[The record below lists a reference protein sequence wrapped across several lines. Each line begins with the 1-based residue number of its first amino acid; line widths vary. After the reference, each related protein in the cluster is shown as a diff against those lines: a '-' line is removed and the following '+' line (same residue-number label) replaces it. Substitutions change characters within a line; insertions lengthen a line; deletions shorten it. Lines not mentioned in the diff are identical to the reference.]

1 MLRTASAWSQSGRK
15 SRLSAAAKTLAA
27 FCGAF
32 LCGRAALASGVG
44 ALSPILAQES
54 SGEGGY
60 AIIEWA
66 IVVVLVGVALF
77 VICRSS
83 RRN

>member
-1 MLRTASAWSQSGRK
+1 MLKAAGFR
-15 SRLSAAAKTLAA
+15 SRHWR
-27 FCGAF
+27 
-32 LCGRAALASGVG
+32 RACAQALGALAGLVLSSRVAVAGV
-44 ALSPILAQES
+44 SPILAEES

-66 IVVVLVGVALF
+66 IVVVLIGAALF

>member
-1 MLRTASAWSQSGRK
+1 MLRAAWFRPPRGWARRRRACASV
-15 SRLSAAAKTLAA
+15 L
-27 FCGAF
+27 GAVAGV
-32 LCGRAALASGVG
+32 LCSSRAALAGV
-44 ALSPILAQES
+44 SPILAQES
-54 SGEGGY
+54 SSEGGGY

-66 IVVVLVGVALF
+66 IVVVLTGVALF

>member
-1 MLRTASAWSQSGRK
+1 MLKSAWFR
-15 SRLSAAAKTLAA
+15 SRRFSAACVGAIGAVGGVLLSARIAVA
-27 FCGAF
+27 
-32 LCGRAALASGVG
+32 GV
-44 ALSPILAQES
+44 SPILAQES

-66 IVVVLVGVALF
+66 IVVVLTGVALF

>member
-1 MLRTASAWSQSGRK
+1 MLRAAWFRVPRGIARRPAWLTVLGGIAGVVLSGR
-15 SRLSAAAKTLAA
+15 ATLA
-27 FCGAF
+27 
-32 LCGRAALASGVG
+32 GV
-44 ALSPILAQES
+44 SPILAQES
-54 SGEGGY
+54 SGEGGGY

-66 IVVVLVGVALF
+66 IVIVLTGVALF

>member
-1 MLRTASAWSQSGRK
+1 MLRAAWFRPPRGCARRRRACASG
-15 SRLSAAAKTLAA
+15 L
-27 FCGAF
+27 GAVAGV
-32 LCGRAALASGVG
+32 LCSSRAALAGV
-44 ALSPILAQES
+44 SPILAQES
-54 SGEGGY
+54 SSEGGGY

-66 IVVVLVGVALF
+66 IVVVLTGVALF

>member
-1 MLRTASAWSQSGRK
+1 MLKTAGFRSPGWRTSWSSACVRVVS
-15 SRLSAAAKTLAA
+15 
-27 FCGAF
+27 
-32 LCGRAALASGVG
+32 ALAGVLLAG
-44 ALSPILAQES
+44 RVAVAGVSPILAQES

-66 IVVVLVGVALF
+66 IVVVFTGAALF

>member
-1 MLRTASAWSQSGRK
+1 MLRAAWFLSPRGRASRRLTWASAASAVAGVL
-15 SRLSAAAKTLAA
+15 LSS
-27 FCGAF
+27 
-32 LCGRAALASGVG
+32 RAAVAGV
-44 ALSPILAQES
+44 SPLLAQES

-66 IVVVLVGVALF
+66 IVVVFTGVALF
-77 VICRSS
+77 AICRSS

>member
-1 MLRTASAWSQSGRK
+1 MLRIASAWSQSWRT

-32 LCGRAALASGVG
+32 LCGRTAVAGGVG

-54 SGEGGY
+54 GEGGY
-60 AIIEWA
+60 GIIEWA
-66 IVVVLVGVALF
+66 IVVVLVGAALF

>member
-1 MLRTASAWSQSGRK
+1 MLRAAWFRHPRGRARRRRVCASVLGAVAGVL
-15 SRLSAAAKTLAA
+15 LS
-27 FCGAF
+27 
-32 LCGRAALASGVG
+32 GRAALAGV
-44 ALSPILAQES
+44 SPILAQES
-54 SGEGGY
+54 SSEGGGY

-66 IVVVLVGVALF
+66 IVVVFTGVALF

>member
-1 MLRTASAWSQSGRK
+1 MLRTASAGSQSGQV
-15 SRLSAAAKTLAA
+15 SRLSAAAKTFAA

-32 LCGRAALASGVG
+32 LCDRAALAGGVG

-60 AIIEWA
+60 GIIEWA

>member
-1 MLRTASAWSQSGRK
+1 MLRAASVWSQFWRT
-15 SRLSAAAKTLAA
+15 RHLPAAAKTLVAV
-27 FCGAF
+27 CGTILF
-32 LCGRAALASGVG
+32 SRAAVAGG
-44 ALSPILAQES
+44 AEVLSPILAQES

-60 AIIEWA
+60 GIIEWA

>member
-1 MLRTASAWSQSGRK
+1 MLRAASVWPPFWRT
-15 SRLSAAAKTLAA
+15 SRLSAAVKTLGTFA
-27 FCGAF
+27 GAIVS
-32 LCGRAALASGVG
+32 GRAALAGG
-44 ALSPILAQES
+44 HAANLPILAQES

-60 AIIEWA
+60 GIIEWA

-77 VICRSS
+77 AICRSS

>member
-1 MLRTASAWSQSGRK
+1 MLKAAWFGSRVALAGGDCVQS
-15 SRLSAAAKTLAA
+15 LAA
-27 FCGAF
+27 LGGLVLSSRVAV
-32 LCGRAALASGVG
+32 AGV
-44 ALSPILAQES
+44 SPILAQES

-66 IVVVLVGVALF
+66 IVVVFTGVALF

>member
-1 MLRTASAWSQSGRK
+1 MLKAARFGLRCWRMACVQSLGG
-15 SRLSAAAKTLAA
+15 L
-27 FCGAF
+27 
-32 LCGRAALASGVG
+32 G
-44 ALSPILAQES
+44 ALVLSSRSAVAGVSPILAQES

-66 IVVVLVGVALF
+66 IVVVFTGVALF

>member
-1 MLRTASAWSQSGRK
+1 MLRAAWFRPPRGRARRRRTCASALGAVAGV
-15 SRLSAAAKTLAA
+15 LLAS
-27 FCGAF
+27 
-32 LCGRAALASGVG
+32 RAAVAGV
-44 ALSPILAQES
+44 SPILAQES
-54 SGEGGY
+54 SSEGGGY

-66 IVVVLVGVALF
+66 IVVVFTGVALF

>member
-1 MLRTASAWSQSGRK
+1 MLKSAWLRSRRWRTACLGALCAVGGVL
-15 SRLSAAAKTLAA
+15 LSARIAAA
-27 FCGAF
+27 
-32 LCGRAALASGVG
+32 GV
-44 ALSPILAQES
+44 SPVLAQES

-66 IVVVLVGVALF
+66 IVVVLTGVALF

>member
-1 MLRTASAWSQSGRK
+1 MLKAARFGSRCWRTACVQS
-15 SRLSAAAKTLAA
+15 L
-27 FCGAF
+27 
-32 LCGRAALASGVG
+32 G
-44 ALSPILAQES
+44 ALGGLVLSSRVAVAGVSPILAQES

-66 IVVVLVGVALF
+66 IVVVFTGVALF
-77 VICRSS
+77 AICRSS

>member
-1 MLRTASAWSQSGRK
+1 MLKAARFRSRCWRTAGVQ
-15 SRLSAAAKTLAA
+15 
-27 FCGAF
+27 
-32 LCGRAALASGVG
+32 ALGGLG
-44 ALSPILAQES
+44 ALVLSSRSAVAGVSPILAQES

-66 IVVVLVGVALF
+66 IVVVFTGVALF

>member
-1 MLRTASAWSQSGRK
+1 MIFS
-15 SRLSAAAKTLAA
+15 
-27 FCGAF
+27 
-32 LCGRAALASGVG
+32 GRAALAAGPAG
-44 ALSPILAQES
+44 LLPILAQES

-60 AIIEWA
+60 AILDWA
-66 IVVVLVGVALF
+66 IVVVLVGAALF

>member
-1 MLRTASAWSQSGRK
+1 MLRSAWCRSLFWRK
-15 SRLSAAAKTLAA
+15 ACVQAFGTLGILVLTSRIVAA
-27 FCGAF
+27 
-32 LCGRAALASGVG
+32 GV
-44 ALSPILAQES
+44 SPILAEES
-54 SGEGGY
+54 SGEGGF

>member
-1 MLRTASAWSQSGRK
+1 MLKAAGFRSTGWRSACVRA
-15 SRLSAAAKTLAA
+15 LSALGCVLLA
-27 FCGAF
+27 
-32 LCGRAALASGVG
+32 GRVAVAGV
-44 ALSPILAQES
+44 SPILAQDS

-66 IVVVLVGVALF
+66 IVVVLTGAALF